1 MLKRVITSI
10 ISICILLPIL
20 FLSDTVVL
28 PIAVAIMTTIAL
40 YEMYRCLG
48 KEKKLYLS
56 IPAYIFAVISPFALR
71 FLNEGSLYIFIAFA
85 SCTAYLLYLFFVS
98 VFLKG
103 NIKFAKIGEIFTTS
117 VYIIAAFNSIIY
129 IRDIENSGRFLY
141 ILIFIGAWMTDI
153 FAYFTGM
160 LIGKHKLIPEVSP
173 KKTVEGSI
181 GGIAF
186 CTLAFIAYAYIV
198 KIFFNTELNVLFLAI
213 SAIIVSVISQMGDLI
228 MSLIKREYGI
238 KDYGKLFPGHGGV
251 LDRFDSILA
260 VSLAFAVICIFAKM
274 MNLTLI

>member
-1 MLKRVITSI
+1 MLKRIITSI

-40 YEMYRCLG
+40 YEMNRCLG
-48 KEKKLYLS
+48 NEKNLYLS
-56 IPAYIFAVISPFALR
+56 IPAYLFAIASPFALR
-71 FLNEGSLYIFIAFA
+71 FLNESNLYVFIAFV
-85 SCTAYLLYLFFVS
+85 SCAAYMLYLFFVS
-98 VFLKG
+98 VLFKG
-103 NIKFAKIGEIFTTS
+103 HIKFAQVGEIFTTS

-129 IRDIENSGRFLY
+129 IRDIENSGKFLY
-141 ILIFIGAWMTDI
+141 ILIFIGAWITDI

-160 LIGKHKLIPEVSP
+160 WFGKHKLIPEVSP

-181 GGIAF
+181 GGVLF
-186 CTLAFIAYAYIV
+186 CTLAFIAYAYIIKV
-198 KIFFNTELNVLFLAI
+198 FFDVESNIIFLAI
-213 SAIIVSVISQMGDLI
+213 SAVIISIISQMGDLI

-274 MNLTLI
+274 VNLTLI